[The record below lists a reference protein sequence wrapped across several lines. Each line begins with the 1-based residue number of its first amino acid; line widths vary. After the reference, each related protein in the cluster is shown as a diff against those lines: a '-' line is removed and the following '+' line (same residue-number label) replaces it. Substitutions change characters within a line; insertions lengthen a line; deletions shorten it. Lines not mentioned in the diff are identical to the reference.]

1 MGIHRRPTHRPQASI
16 MYQPSKK
23 MVPAVALTGLISA
36 VLGLEHLRTNDND
49 PLVLAQSI
57 SSAYQQL
64 AEEVGPAVVQ
74 VKTYGTV
81 RSRRRSLQEGSGV
94 IIDSDGKAGTVVT
107 NYHVIKG
114 GDQFRV
120 CLTDGRVLEA
130 TEVGHDE
137 DTDLAVLSIK
147 AEQLTTA
154 SLAPEAEAKVG
165 EIVLAMGNPMG
176 LGHTVTSGIVS
187 GIGRSD
193 LNIAFYE
200 DFIQTDAAIN
210 MGNSGGPLINL
221 NGQVLGINTAV
232 AITNDDNGLAFAI
245 PSRMVRRSVEDI
257 LRYGEVKRGYLGVE
271 NHSSWRAGSLVDAA
285 RNKGFEGVSRIA
297 ISRVSPDSPAERGGL
312 AVNDIILTINGV
324 RISDQRSFRTA
335 IADVAPGDRT
345 TVEVWRSGERL
356 KLPVVVTG
364 RE

>member
-1 MGIHRRPTHRPQASI
+1 MVLTRRPTHRQKASN
-16 MYQPSKK
+16 MYPPSRRL
-23 MVPAVALTGLISA
+23 VPAVALTGLISA
-36 VLGLEHLRTNDND
+36 VVGLGHLRTDVGD

-57 SSAYQQL
+57 STAYQQL
-64 AEEVGPAVVQ
+64 SQEVGPAVVQ
-74 VKTYGTV
+74 VKTYRNT
-81 RSRRRSLQEGSGV
+81 RRGLSKLQEASGV
-94 IIDSDGKAGTVVT
+94 IIQSDGKTGTVVT
-107 NYHVIKG
+107 NYHVITG
-114 GDQFRV
+114 GDEFRV

-130 TEVGHDE
+130 TEVGHDK

-154 SLAPEAEAKVG
+154 SLAPEAEARVG

-193 LNIAFYE
+193 LGIAFYE
-200 DFIQTDAAIN
+200 NFIQTDAVIN
-210 MGNSGGPLINL
+210 LGNSGGPLINMK
-221 NGQVLGINTAV
+221 GQVLGINTAV
-232 AITNDDNGLAFAI
+232 SITKDDMFLAFTI
-245 PSRMVRRSVEDI
+245 PSQMVRRSVDDI

-271 NHSSWRAGSLVDAA
+271 NHNSWRAGSLVDAA
-285 RNKGFEGVSRIA
+285 RAKGFEGVSRIA
-297 ISRVSPDSPAERGGL
+297 ISRVTVDSPAAQAGL
-312 AVNDIILTINGV
+312 EVNDIILTINGV

-345 TVEVWRSGERL
+345 TVEVWRSGEQI
-356 KLPVVVTG
+356 KLPVVVAG